1 VVRILD
7 DQVEF
12 LRGLNIPQEFV
23 SQLVDKML
31 IYQMMTGGT
40 NDEEADQLAR
50 AELYFGDYR
59 RAGPNMQ
66 RLWGVKSREV
76 AEVTDKYGDR

>member
-1 VVRILD
+1 
-7 DQVEF
+7 
-12 LRGLNIPQEFV
+12 
-23 SQLVDKML
+23 ML

-40 NDEEADQLAR
+40 NDEQADQLAR

-66 RLWGVKSREV
+66 RLRGVKSREV
-76 AEVTDKYGDR
+76 AEVTDKYLRSMSYGFIGDTAKMRGHW